1 MLGSTFFLAVTCLLI
16 NSAGSQKIQSVACE
30 GSEAQLKCGKGQVIS
45 VSRATY
51 GRLDRNTCSSGKP
64 ANQISNIKCSRSSD
78 KVAERCNGKQQCDFK
93 ADNSE
98 FGDPCQGTYKYLEV
112 EYTCEKKT
120 EPERSSPQKSP
131 TVACEGS
138 VAQLQCGKDE
148 FISVSTATYGRRD
161 QKTCSAGRPEGQLQN
176 IKCSSSS
183 GKVAERCNGK
193 QQCDFKADNSEFGDP
208 CQGTYKYLEVEYTCE
223 KKTEPEC
230 ISQKDSALACEGRV
244 AKLRCGKGEVIS
256 VSGATYGR
264 RDQKTCSIR
273 RPEGQLKN
281 TQCSMSSDKVAKSCN
296 GRRWCNFKASNSV
309 FGDPCVGTYK
319 YLEVEYTCEVPER
332 RLQNATAVV
341 CEGKGAKLLCGKG
354 EGIYVSRAT
363 YGRRDQ
369 KTCSTGRPEGQ
380 LKNTQCSSS
389 SDKVAKRCNGRRACK
404 LRATNSVFG
413 DPCVGTYKYLEVDY
427 LCYATMT
434 G

>member
-1 MLGSTFFLAVTCLLI
+1 M
-16 NSAGSQKIQSVACE
+16 
-30 GSEAQLKCGKGQVIS
+30 
-45 VSRATY
+45 
-51 GRLDRNTCSSGKP
+51 
-64 ANQISNIKCSRSSD
+64 
-78 KVAERCNGKQQCDFK
+78 
-93 ADNSE
+93 
-98 FGDPCQGTYKYLEV
+98 
-112 EYTCEKKT
+112 
-120 EPERSSPQKSP
+120 
-131 TVACEGS
+131 
-138 VAQLQCGKDE
+138 
-148 FISVSTATYGRRD
+148 
-161 QKTCSAGRPEGQLQN
+161 
-176 IKCSSSS
+176 
-183 GKVAERCNGK
+183 
-193 QQCDFKADNSEFGDP
+193 
-208 CQGTYKYLEVEYTCE
+208 
-223 KKTEPEC
+223 TEPEC

-332 RLQNATAVV
+332 RLQNTTAVV
-341 CEGKGAKLLCGKG
+341 CEGKVAKLRCGKG

-404 LRATNSVFG
+404 LKATNSVFG

-427 LCYATMT
+427 LCYATVT